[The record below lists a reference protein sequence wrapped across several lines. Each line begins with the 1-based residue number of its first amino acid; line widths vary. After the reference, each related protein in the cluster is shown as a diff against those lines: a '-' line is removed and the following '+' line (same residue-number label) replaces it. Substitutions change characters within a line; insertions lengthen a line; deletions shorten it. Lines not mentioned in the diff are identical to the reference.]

1 MTEATP
7 DWSAALGDRLAA
19 FGDRL
24 REAVRRSGRAA
35 DAVTLVAV
43 SKFQPVEAMLALQ
56 RLGVCH
62 FGENYVQEALRK
74 QERFAVEQPGPAPER
89 GRDVQWHFIG
99 HLQSNKAKDV
109 AGRFEL
115 IHTLD
120 SLKAAEALQRR
131 LPESCPVQPV
141 LIQVNIGREPQKGG
155 VLPEELMPFAEAVV
169 ALPRLS
175 VRGLMCLPPMF
186 DNPEAARPHFAALR
200 KLKELLECRFG
211 GPLQHLSM
219 GMSGD
224 FEAAIEEGATLVRVG
239 TSLFGE
245 RQRPA

>member
-1 MTEATP
+1 MTVTLESSP
-7 DWSAALGDRLAA
+7 DEQGLSE
-19 FGDRL
+19 RL
-24 REAVRRSGRAA
+24 RERLEAIEERMQQAVRRSGRAA
-35 DAVTLVAV
+35 GSVSLVAV
-43 SKFQPVEAMLALQ
+43 SKLQPVEAMLALKH
-56 RLGVCH
+56 LGVCL
-62 FGENYVQEALRK
+62 FGENYVQEALEK
-74 QERFAVEQPGPAPER
+74 QERFAGNPETAEVR
-89 GRDVQWHFIG
+89 WHFIG

-109 AGRFEL
+109 AGRFDL

-120 SLKAAEALQRR
+120 SVKAAEALQRR

-155 VLPEELMPFAEAVV
+155 VLPEELTAFAEKVV
-169 ALPRLS
+169 GQPRLS
-175 VRGLMCLPPMF
+175 LRGLMCLPPMF
-186 DNPEAARPHFAALR
+186 DNPEGARPYFAALR
-200 KLKELLECRFG
+200 HLKESVECRFG

-245 RQRPA
+245 RHRL